1 MDDQKL
7 FTSNVELTTELVGL
21 PVDDSEAFVV
31 WIEDG
36 LQKLQFGLQPRNRHL
51 PLISSRAA
59 GEGGEVRTYYN
70 HAVDKNQAQ
79 LAKKQRKTKQAF
91 EKF

>member
-51 PLISSRAA
+51 PLISGRAA
-59 GEGGEVRTYYN
+59 GEGEKSEPTAATQSSLNRTR
-70 HAVDKNQAQ
+70 
-79 LAKKQRKTKQAF
+79 LTTTKKGKTPL
-91 EKF
+91 